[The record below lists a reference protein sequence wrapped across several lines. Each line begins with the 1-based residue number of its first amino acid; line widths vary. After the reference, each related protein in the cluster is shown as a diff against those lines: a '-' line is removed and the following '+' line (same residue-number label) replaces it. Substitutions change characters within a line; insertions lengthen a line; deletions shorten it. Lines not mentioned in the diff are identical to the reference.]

1 MEAAQ
6 PTHQRKKLINTLL
19 YMRAINYKSDF
30 DFIPKLKDRNGKEV
44 RFPDCDWEAV
54 LWVSNKANNY
64 KVSRKG
70 EQYTNCFVEENGDVH
85 FVVNGH
91 HLGIGVLKWD
101 LHVALPNEI
110 YPDGLQH
117 LCWPESLDIELVAGA
132 GDCPTTAELEAML
145 PYIKGEPFTYD
156 DFTPEQ
162 IAELQKPATDAAAS
176 VSELETNIQETEALR
191 KDAEQTR
198 ISNENS
204 RTSAENDRVRDENIR
219 KANETSRQSDET
231 SRQSN
236 ETARVEAETARAE
249 EFATWENEIDS
260 KAERSELSN
269 VLAESTDDGV
279 ILKERGTGEVMYP
292 QTLASLVHTSD
303 GGNVDEGLEKAK
315 FALFVD
321 MWNQAWGN
329 KGKYDPVNAPDVNH
343 PFMGNEIWMT
353 YEEAIA
359 VMHHSVIYA
368 PSQQHLYAHKYP
380 PCRTLLPTMTYGN
393 AEEYNGT
400 YGYCNKLE
408 TIRIRGGYGGESVGI
423 KNAQSA
429 FMACTVL
436 REVFGILDLAQCST
450 PQTPAHKA
458 TNLEGLYISHLHVD
472 LNMATNPKWRLD
484 CVEFVVENA
493 TNTPPITITVHP
505 DVYAKLT
512 DELIALAA
520 EKQITF
526 ATT

>member
-1 MEAAQ
+1 
-6 PTHQRKKLINTLL
+6 
-19 YMRAINYKSDF
+19 MRAINYKSDF

-249 EFATWENEIDS
+249 EFAAWQGEIDS
-260 KAERSELSN
+260 KADRSELSN
-269 VLAESTDDGV
+269 ALRKTEQALTPSEQAQVKKNLGISKME
-279 ILKERGTGEVMYP
+279 
-292 QTLASLVHTSD
+292 
-303 GGNVDEGLEKAK
+303 
-315 FALFVD
+315 LFVD
-321 MWNQAWGN
+321 MWNTACGSY
-329 KGKYDPVNAPDVNH
+329 GKYAPANAPDPEH
-343 PFMGNEIWMT
+343 PFYLNELWLT
-353 YEEAIA
+353 YEEALTIFERGVWRFNSMPA
-359 VMHHSVIYA
+359 ID
-368 PSQQHLYAHKYP
+368 
-380 PCRTLLPTMTYGN
+380 
-393 AEEYNGT
+393 GT
-400 YGYCNKLE
+400 NVK
-408 TIRIRGGYGGESVGI
+408 
-423 KNAQSA
+423 
-429 FMACTVL
+429 
-436 REVFGILDLAQCST
+436 
-450 PQTPAHKA
+450 
-458 TNLEGLYISHLHVD
+458 TNLFAMSLCDHFDRANDMGGFDLSRFVRANQSIETLRVSTDDNEDAISNGYAYGLTVKSINNMFFSGTHNLFKKMFGVID
-472 LNMATNPKWRLD
+472 LRR
-484 CVEFVVENA
+484 VVEPWKLSEGTLPELTTFLLTRVRCSFDISCAPKISLDSINYWITAAINA
-493 TNTPPITITVHP
+493 SAITITVHP

-512 DELIALAA
+512 GDITNAAAADLTAEEAAQWQALAVA
-520 EKQITF
+520 AGGKQITF
-526 ATT
+526 ATTN

>member
-1 MEAAQ
+1 M
-6 PTHQRKKLINTLL
+6 LL
-19 YMRAINYKSDF
+19 YMRAINYKSDY

-249 EFATWENEIDS
+249 EFAAWQGEIDS
-260 KAERSELSN
+260 KADRSELSN
-269 VLAESTDDGV
+269 VFAEEPLTPENFPDISTYNREE
-279 ILKERGTGEVMYP
+279 LKK
-292 QTLASLVHTSD
+292 D
-303 GGNVDEGLEKAK
+303 
-315 FALFVD
+315 LFID
-321 MWNQAWGN
+321 MWDSAWG
-329 KGKYDPVNAPDVNH
+329 KYGKYDPDNAPDAEH
-343 PFMGNEIWMT
+343 PYMGNEIWMT
-353 YEEAIA
+353 YEEAMDVLA
-359 VMHHSVIYA
+359 VSVLYTSDA
-368 PSQQHLYAHKYP
+368 ANLYAHKYP
-380 PCRTLLPTMTYGN
+380 KVRTLIPTRLYGVESLSYMF
-393 AEEYNGT
+393 AYCDSLVAIRLISG
-400 YGYCNKLE
+400 YGEIVRPSSVKGLFYYCANLRTVSGIINLTDTKDADSFVSGCPKLE
-408 TIRIRGGYGGESVGI
+408 ILFLSNI
-423 KNAQSA
+423 KIDIDLSPCPLLQFASMQYMIDNAA
-429 FMACTVL
+429 NTAAITV
-436 REVFGILDLAQCST
+436 
-450 PQTPAHKA
+450 
-458 TNLEGLYISHLHVD
+458 
-472 LNMATNPKWRLD
+472 
-484 CVEFVVENA
+484 
-493 TNTPPITITVHP
+493 TVHP
-505 DVYAKLT
+505 DVYAKLS
-512 DELIALAA
+512 DETNAEWHALLAQAA
-520 EKQITF
+520 EKNIIF
-526 ATT
+526 ATL

>member
-1 MEAAQ
+1 
-6 PTHQRKKLINTLL
+6 
-19 YMRAINYKSDF
+19 MRAINYKSDF

-145 PYIKGEPFTYD
+145 PYIKGEPLTYE

-249 EFATWENEIDS
+249 EFAAWQGEIDS
-260 KAERSELSN
+260 KADRSELSN
-269 VLAESTDDGV
+269 VLAEKLDDGA

-292 QTLASLVHTSD
+292 QTLASLVQTAVGD
-303 GGNVDEGLEKAK
+303 NVDEALERLFASPSREFIAQCEATGLVVYNRNTGYFELNGLTDITTAQMRVIMRESSGANYLCDYCHSFGEARTFLPVRNSRGSWGHNAFYA
-315 FALFVD
+315 FARCA
-321 MWNQAWGN
+321 N
-329 KGKYDPVNAPDVNH
+329 
-343 PFMGNEIWMT
+343 
-353 YEEAIA
+353 
-359 VMHHSVIYA
+359 
-368 PSQQHLYAHKYP
+368 
-380 PCRTLLPTMTYGN
+380 
-393 AEEYNGT
+393 
-400 YGYCNKLE
+400 LE
-408 TIRIRGGYGGESVGI
+408 VLDFDNSAYVGI
-423 KNAQSA
+423 SGNSFSSCFK
-429 FMACTVL
+429 L
-436 REVFGILDLAQCST
+436 REIRNGKLITNANSKDALNL
-450 PQTPAHKA
+450 P
-458 TNLEGLYISHLHVD
+458 NLESFTVRISSDFNLS
-472 LNMATNPKWRLD
+472 
-484 CVEFVVENA
+484 NA
-493 TNTPPITITVHP
+493 SKVTYDSIEYMVSNAINTSPIIITLHP
-505 DVYAKLT
+505 DAYARVT
-512 DELIALAA
+512 DELFALAA
-520 EKQITF
+520 EKSITI
-526 ATT
+526 AST

>member
-1 MEAAQ
+1 
-6 PTHQRKKLINTLL
+6 
-19 YMRAINYKSDF
+19 MRAINYKSDF

-236 ETARVEAETARAE
+236 ETARVSAENARAE
-249 EFATWENEIDS
+249 EFAAWQDEIDS
-260 KAERSELSN
+260 KADRSELSN
-269 VLAESTDDGV
+269 IVGV
-279 ILKERGTGEVMYP
+279 PAAGEIEDLEP
-292 QTLASLVHTSD
+292 TLVTNALRKTEQALTPSEQAQVKKNLGISKM
-303 GGNVDEGLEKAK
+303 E
-315 FALFVD
+315 LFVD
-321 MWNQAWGN
+321 MWTRC
-329 KGKYDPVNAPDVNH
+329 YDCQYDATKTEK
-343 PFMGNEIWMT
+343 PFTCNGVELT
-353 YEEAIA
+353 YEEAIDVYNAPRFSCNNSAGLASLRNNVKTIICSSAGTAFNSINLNANFNSSSLIALNVGGA
-359 VMHHSVIYA
+359 VYVNN
-368 PSQQHLYAHKYP
+368 LDK
-380 PCRTLLPTMTYGN
+380 
-393 AEEYNGT
+393 
-400 YGYCNKLE
+400 
-408 TIRIRGGYGGESVGI
+408 
-423 KNAQSA
+423 A
-429 FMACTVL
+429 FMGCINLQTVKG
-436 REVFGILDLAQCST
+436 VFHVSVPAIDRPFYGCVALKNIL
-450 PQTPAHKA
+450 
-458 TNLEGLYISHLHVD
+458 LHDINASLSFADSPLLSLDSIQYMVD
-472 LNMATNPKWRLD
+472 
-484 CVEFVVENA
+484 NA
-493 TNTPPITITVHP
+493 SNTSPITITLHP
-505 DVYAKLT
+505 DAYARLT
-512 DELIALAA
+512 DGLIASAA
-520 EKQITF
+520 AKNINF
-526 ATT
+526 ATV

>member
-1 MEAAQ
+1 
-6 PTHQRKKLINTLL
+6 
-19 YMRAINYKSDF
+19 MRAINYKSDF

-236 ETARVEAETARAE
+236 ETARVSAENARAE
-249 EFATWENEIDS
+249 EFAAWQDEIDS
-260 KAERSELSN
+260 KADRTELSN
-269 VLAESTDDGV
+269 IVGQPTEGELEALEPTLVNTALRKVPQALTPEEQAQVKENIGV
-279 ILKERGTGEVMYP
+279 SK
-292 QTLASLVHTSD
+292 
-303 GGNVDEGLEKAK
+303 LE
-315 FALFVD
+315 LFVD
-321 MWNQAWGN
+321 MWNQAWGEY
-329 KGKYDPVNAPDVNH
+329 GGYDPENAPDAQH

-368 PSQQHLYAHKYP
+368 PSQQYLYSHKHL
-380 PCRTLLPTMTYGN
+380 PCRTLLPTMTYGY

-408 TIRIRGGYGGESVGI
+408 TIRILGGYGGESVGI

-429 FMACTVL
+429 FMVCTVL

-450 PQTPAHKA
+450 PQTPAYKA

-493 TNTPPITITVHP
+493 ANTSAITITLHP
-505 DVYAKLT
+505 DAYARLT
-512 DELIALAA
+512 DGLIASAA
-520 EKQITF
+520 AKNINF
-526 ATT
+526 ATV